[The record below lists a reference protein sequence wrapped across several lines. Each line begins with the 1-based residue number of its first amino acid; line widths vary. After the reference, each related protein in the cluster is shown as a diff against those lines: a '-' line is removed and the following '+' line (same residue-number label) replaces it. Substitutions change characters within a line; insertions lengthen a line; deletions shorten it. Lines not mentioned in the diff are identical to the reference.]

1 MHENCKIQY
10 KNEFIFHTHKK
21 IISTVSN
28 EKIEIV
34 NVGFFF
40 HFFTK
45 SKINYAKLFFVFQ
58 IKTY

>member
-40 HFFTK
+40 IFLQNQRL
-45 SKINYAKLFFVFQ
+45 IMQNYILYF
-58 IKTY
+58 I